1 MVPKRSRLA
10 PPLTRL
16 AFARLPLPAGERV
29 GVTSHSRGS
38 LAAWLPLPAGERVGV
53 RGIPDNAHG
62 VKSKRYQSELSCHS
76 REASALT

>member
-1 MVPKRSRLA
+1 MTLRF
-10 PPLTRL
+10 PLT
-16 AFARLPLPAGERV
+16 LPL
-29 GVTSHSRGS
+29 RGS
-38 LAAWLPLPAGERVGV
+38 LPLPAGERVGV

>member
-29 GVTSHSRGS
+29 GVG
-38 LAAWLPLPAGERVGV
+38 
-53 RGIPDNAHG
+53 GIPDNAHG

>member
-16 AFARLPLPAGERV
+16 AFARLPL
-29 GVTSHSRGS
+29 S
-38 LAAWLPLPAGERVGV
+38 AGERVGV